1 VHSGEENWNFC
12 NRLIVST
19 IEIVKHEGNGSSEKL
34 VGRMSTLGII
44 NNDIASYKQ
53 LIDLYHSNKNSF
65 FGKIDLQLNGFFAAN
80 MSAALGG
87 VLDLFAEN
95 LNEIRLTIINSS
107 TEQILLKN
115 DFLSYFGY
123 TRIPDTNHTTIRYQK
138 LTPTDGKYFNS
149 YVVNELIERNE
160 LPKMSEVVK
169 EKMAEKIYE
178 IFVNAQMHSDS
189 KNIYTCGQFYPNKD
203 KIEFTIVDVG
213 IGFKRRIN
221 ERFNSRLSSVQAI
234 KWATVDRNTT
244 KESMTGGIG
253 LALLKEFITL
263 NNGKMQ
269 IVSDDGFYEYSG
281 QGELEFIFDKAFP
294 GTIVNLQFRTDDNSS
309 YIHRSEITVNDLF

>member
-1 VHSGEENWNFC
+1 
-12 NRLIVST
+12 
-19 IEIVKHEGNGSSEKL
+19 
-34 VGRMSTLGII
+34 MSTLGII